1 MIIWL
6 TAHFSAAWLA
16 TALAGG
22 VLVFIA
28 THLFYRSTMK
38 AMVQRM
44 QALQSASDAACEQA
58 ERAERATACK
68 AEFLANMSHEIRTPL
83 NSMVGT
89 TELLLETELSPHQ
102 KFQLK
107 TVLHSAETLL
117 RIIDDI
123 LDFSKIESGKLA
135 LEAEAFSPARLA
147 EEVVQTFAQRVREK
161 TRRHKM
167 EILVALDNSLPDGVL
182 GDAARV
188 RQILSNLVSNAVKF
202 TSKGEVLLIAEPYTL
217 NGMQHGVRFIVR
229 DTGIGIASAKRAR
242 IFEKFIQ
249 ADDLMTSR
257 HFGGTGLGLAICRQ
271 LVALMGGTL
280 TLESREGEGSTFT
293 VELPLQSAVLH
304 AAYCAVPEQEFRNRR
319 ALIVDDNPASAML
332 LQGML
337 TQFGIRSF
345 VSDDVQGAVATLRS
359 ASDAM
364 MKVDYIF
371 IEQRLPDGNGTLLLR
386 QLASNQLLG
395 GARVIGMS
403 LLNDVHLARGFQQ
416 AGGHGYLR
424 KPLLRDH
431 LVQMMQMLESNSY
444 GFVDTLMLQADHAPA
459 EAPVYPDYSQFQVLL
474 VEDNRV
480 NRELAQEMLAK
491 FKIHADTAEN
501 GREALEIMATKSFD
515 LVLMDC
521 QMPLM
526 DGFECTRMIRTLV
539 QAGDMNPVPIIAL
552 TANAMRGDRERC
564 LEAGMDDYISKPLR
578 LQDIRAMLK
587 RWFEPE
593 SAYTATLGQAA

>member
-1 MIIWL
+1 MMTWL

-16 TALAGG
+16 IALSAGA
-22 VLVFIA
+22 LVFV
-28 THLFYRSTMK
+28 LMRLSYRT
-38 AMVQRM
+38 AMRALRSRM
-44 QALQSASDAACEQA
+44 RDLQACSDAAQEYA
-58 ERAERATACK
+58 ERAQRATASK

-107 TVLHSAETLL
+107 TVLYSAETLL

-123 LDFSKIESGKLA
+123 LDFSKIESGKLT
-135 LEAEAFSPARLA
+135 LESVPFSPAKLA
-147 EEVVQTFAQRVREK
+147 EDVVSMFAQRVREK

-167 EILVALDNSLPDGVL
+167 EIMVAIDAALPDGVV

-188 RQILSNLVSNAVKF
+188 RQILTNLVSNAVKF
-202 TSKGEVLLIAEPYTL
+202 TSKGEVILAVETCAVQ
-217 NGMQHGVRFIVR
+217 GVSGVRFVVR
-229 DTGIGIASAKRAR
+229 DTGIGIPENKRAR

-271 LVALMGGTL
+271 LVGLMGGGL
-280 TLESREGEGSTFT
+280 ALDSREGEGSTFT
-293 VELPLQSAVLH
+293 VELPLASAVLSVP
-304 AAYCAVPEQEFRNRR
+304 YCAVPDGAFKNRR
-319 ALIVDDNPASAML
+319 ALIVDDNTASATL

-337 TQFGIRSF
+337 ARFGIRSF
-345 VSDDVQGAVATLRS
+345 VSEDVQGAVATLRS
-359 ASDAM
+359 AAAAI
-364 MKVDYIF
+364 MKIDYIF

-386 QLASNQLLG
+386 QLSDSQLLG
-395 GARVIGMS
+395 RSRAVGMT
-403 LLNDVHLARGFQQ
+403 LLSDMHLARGFQQ

-424 KPLLRDH
+424 KPILRDH
-431 LVQMMQMLESNSY
+431 LAQLLQSLEENRY
-444 GFVDTLMLQADHAPA
+444 GFIDTLMLQADHAPNEVA
-459 EAPVYPDYSQFQVLL
+459 EYPDYQKFQVLL

-480 NRELAQEMLAK
+480 NRELAMEMLAK
-491 FKIHADTAEN
+491 FNIEADTADN
-501 GREALEIMATKSFD
+501 GREALEILSTKSFD

-521 QMPLM
+521 QMPVM
-526 DGFECTRMIRTLV
+526 DGFECTRQIRTRM
-539 QAGDMNPVPIIAL
+539 QSGEMSSVPIIAL

-564 LEAGMDDYISKPLR
+564 LDAGMDDYISKPLR
-578 LQDIRAMLK
+578 LQDMRAMLK

-593 SAYTATLGQAA
+593 SSYLSIMEKAA